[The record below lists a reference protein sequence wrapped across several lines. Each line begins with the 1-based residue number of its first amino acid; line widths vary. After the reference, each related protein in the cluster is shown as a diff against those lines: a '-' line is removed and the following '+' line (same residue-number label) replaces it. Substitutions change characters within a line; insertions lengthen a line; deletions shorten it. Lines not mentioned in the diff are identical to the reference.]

1 MKVCLIHN
9 KTLYEY
15 LQAGIKN
22 YDNVISGE
30 EINQL
35 SENELLQAADQQ
47 TLFTRMFPEAKLS
60 VVNAL
65 RKNDEIVAMDFTNC
79 SICFCSGDFT
89 SLMLVSDCPILPSFV
104 SFPIFST
111 LKTASPETVNV
122 PLYTLLSSDEL
133 SLKTEKLSPVMED
146 SFTEK
151 SLLRTITPSALMISP
166 FSVSVISLPAS

>member
-1 MKVCLIHN
+1 MKP
-9 KTLYEY
+9 T
-15 LQAGIKN
+15 
-22 YDNVISGE
+22 
-30 EINQL
+30 
-35 SENELLQAADQQ
+35 
-47 TLFTRMFPEAKLS
+47 M
-60 VVNAL
+60 
-65 RKNDEIVAMDFTNC
+65 AMDFTNC

-166 FSVSVISLPAS
+166 SSVTQRSPTVIARVGISTTFAFLITLLNGSFSFSSASNAFLLLLS